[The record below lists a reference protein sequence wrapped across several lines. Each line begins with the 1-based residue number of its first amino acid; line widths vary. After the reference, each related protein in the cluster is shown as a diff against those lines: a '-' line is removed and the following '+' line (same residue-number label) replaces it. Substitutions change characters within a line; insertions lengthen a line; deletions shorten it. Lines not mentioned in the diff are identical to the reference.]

1 MNIDLIINIL
11 ILVGLIAACAA
22 VEEFFHLRRGRLGE
36 ERIEP

>member
-1 MNIDLIINIL
+1 MSIDLLTKLL

-22 VEEFFHLRRGRLGE
+22 VEEFFNARRGRG